1 MARVI
6 GIRIV
11 QGWLTLLGLAIL
23 AFLVQFVIPG
33 DPVRMLAPRTPSAEV
48 AQRIRA
54 QLGLDRPWWE
64 QLGRYLI
71 RVAQGDLGESYV
83 RRQPVA
89 RLIAAR
95 LPATTVL
102 ACAGVL
108 AEILIGFPVGVALA
122 LSPRL
127 RRWLSGFNL
136 LLLSTPTFVIGLALL
151 LALGFGAR
159 LFPTTGGAGLREL
172 ILPALT
178 LGLAGTPWYAGVVR
192 DRLEE
197 SLGSAY
203 IRMAVAKGLPNRWIL
218 LRHCFPHILPAVVT
232 MAGMDFGAYLS
243 GVVVVEAIF
252 GWPGIGLL
260 AVQAMQTLD
269 RPVVMGTVLVGG
281 AAVVVMNGI
290 ADILRM
296 ILDPRAREG
305 VG

>member
-1 MARVI
+1 MARFI
-6 GIRIV
+6 GMRV
-11 QGWLTLLGLAIL
+11 AHGAVTLLGLIVLTFAL
-23 AFLVQFVIPG
+23 QFIIPG
-33 DPVRMLAPRTPSAEV
+33 DPVRMLAPRTPSEEV
-48 AQRIRA
+48 ARRIRA

-64 QLGRYLI
+64 QLGRYLL

-89 RLIAAR
+89 RLIAGR
-95 LPATTVL
+95 LPATAAL
-102 ACAGVL
+102 ALAGVL
-108 AEILIGFPVGVALA
+108 AEILLGLPVGIAMA

-127 RRWLSGFNL
+127 RGLLSGLNL
-136 LLLSTPTFVIGLALL
+136 ILLSMPTFVVGIALL

-197 SLGSAY
+197 SLGSSY
-203 IRMAVAKGLPNRWIL
+203 VRMAVAKGLPNRWIL
-218 LRHCFPHILPAVVT
+218 FRHCLPHVFPALAT
-232 MAGMDFGAYLS
+232 MAGMDLGAYLS

-269 RPVVMGTVLVGG
+269 RPVVMGTLLVGG
-281 AAVVVMNGI
+281 ASVIALNGV
-290 ADILRM
+290 ADGLRM
-296 ILDPRAREG
+296 ILDPRTREE

>member
-1 MARVI
+1 MARLI
-6 GIRIV
+6 GIRIA
-11 QGWLTLLGLAIL
+11 QGLLTLLGLIVL
-23 AFLVQFVIPG
+23 TFLVQFVIPG

-54 QLGLDRPWWE
+54 QLGLDRLWWE

-89 RLIAAR
+89 RLIAGR
-95 LPATTVL
+95 LPATAAL
-102 ACAGVL
+102 ALAGVV
-108 AEILIGFPVGVALA
+108 AEILIGFPIGVALA
-122 LSPRL
+122 LSSRL
-127 RRWLSGFNL
+127 RRWLSGLNL
-136 LLLSTPTFVIGLALL
+136 ILLSLPTFVIGLALL

-203 IRMAVAKGLPNRWIL
+203 VRMAVAKGLPNRWIL
-218 LRHCFPHILPAVVT
+218 FRHCFPHVFPALVT
-232 MAGMDFGAYLS
+232 MAGMDLSAYLS
-243 GVVVVEAIF
+243 GVVVVETIF

-260 AVQAMQTLD
+260 AVQGMQTLD
-269 RPVVMGTVLVGG
+269 RPLVMGTVLVGG
-281 AAVVVMNGI
+281 AAVVLLNGI
-290 ADILRM
+290 VDMLRM
-296 ILDPRAREG
+296 VLDPRTREG
-305 VG
+305 LG